1 MKLAIGADFVGYPL
15 KEGLKSFLISRGFE
29 VLDYGTDSTAPCDYP
44 VFARRVAEA
53 VAKGECV
60 RGIVICGT
68 GIGMSIA
75 TNKVRGIRCALCHD
89 IFTARLA
96 RRHNDANMLALGAN
110 VVSLPHAEQI
120 VMSWLEEEY
129 EGGRHDR
136 RLQMITQMERE
147 R

>member
-44 VFARRVAEA
+44 VFARHVAEA

-75 TNKVRGIRCALCHD
+75 ANKVRGIRCALCHD

-96 RRHNDANMLALGAN
+96 RRHNDANVLALGAN

-136 RLQMITQMERE
+136 RLQMITQVERE

>member
-53 VAKGECV
+53 VAKGECI

-75 TNKVRGIRCALCHD
+75 ANKVRGIRCALCHD

-96 RRHNDANMLALGAN
+96 RRHNNANVLALGAN
-110 VVSLPHAEQI
+110 VVGLPHAEQI

-129 EGGRHDR
+129 EGGRHDL
-136 RLQMITQMERE
+136 RLQMITQMEK
-147 R
+147 